1 MWGKYEKMWER
12 LEKHCADGCPPWECG
27 PPRGGRRGGGGGP
40 WEWFGGGGP
49 GGPGGPWQGGGPG
62 RGRMFGHG
70 DLKFVVLSLLE
81 EKPRH
86 GYEIIRELEARF
98 GGAYSP
104 SPGTVYPT
112 LSLLEDLG
120 YARATAEDGST
131 RKVFEIT
138 DEGRKYLEEN
148 RPLVDEI
155 FGRVDEFG
163 SFMFGSVMSVLGSA
177 FAGLGRATFRAA
189 MRHQGDE
196 EWVKRAREVMERAAR
211 DIEGLN

>member
-1 MWGKYEKMWER
+1 MWGKYEKMWEH
-12 LEKHCADGCPPWECG
+12 LEKHGCGPWECG
-27 PPRGGRRGGGGGP
+27 PRGRRGGGGGGGP

-120 YARATAEDGST
+120 YARATAEPGST
-131 RKVFEIT
+131 RKVYEIT

-163 SFMFGSVMSVLGSA
+163 SFMFGSVMSVLGTA
-177 FAGLGRATFRAA
+177 LAGLGRATFRAA

-196 EWVKRAREVMERAAR
+196 EWVKRAREIMERAAR

>member
-1 MWGKYEKMWER
+1 MFGGFH
-12 LEKHCADGCPPWECG
+12 HCGPRECG
-27 PPRGGRRGGGGGP
+27 PRGRRGFAGAFGFGP
-40 WEWFGGGGP
+40 GAWGGP
-49 GGPGGPWQGGGPG
+49 GGQWGGGTGGG

-70 DLKFVVLSLLE
+70 DLKFVVLNLLA

-86 GYEIIRELEARF
+86 GYEIIKELEDRF

-120 YARATAEDGST
+120 YARATLEEGN

-148 RPLVDEI
+148 RSVVDDI
-155 FGRVDEFG
+155 FGRVDEVGAFVFGPMMAGLAG
-163 SFMFGSVMSVLGSA
+163 SFG
-177 FAGLGRATFRAA
+177 GLGRSAFRAA
-189 MRHQGDE
+189 MRHNGDE
-196 EWVKRAREVMERAAR
+196 EWSKKVSEIIARATRE
-211 DIEGLN
+211 IEELG

>member
-1 MWGKYEKMWER
+1 MFGW
-12 LEKHCADGCPPWECG
+12 HHCG
-27 PPRGGRRGGGGGP
+27 PRHCGPRPRGGGAWGFGFGAGP
-40 WEWFGGGGP
+40 WGGP
-49 GGPGGPWQGGGPG
+49 GGQWGGGPG

-70 DLKFVVLSLLE
+70 DLKFVILRLLA

-86 GYEIIRELEARF
+86 GYEIIKELEDRF
-98 GGAYSP
+98 GGTYSP

-120 YARATAEDGST
+120 YARSQTEEGN

-148 RPLVDEI
+148 RSTIDDI
-155 FGRVDEFG
+155 FDRVDDFG
-163 SFMFGSVMSVLGSA
+163 AFIGPVMH
-177 FAGLGRATFRAA
+177 GLGRAFGNLGRSTFRAA

-196 EWVKRAREVMERAAR
+196 QWIQRAREILERAAR

>member
-1 MWGKYEKMWER
+1 MFGR
-12 LEKHCADGCPPWECG
+12 HHCGGAWQFG
-27 PPRGGRRGGGGGP
+27 PRGPRGGGAGGP
-40 WEWFGGGGP
+40 WGFGFGWGPGGP

-70 DLKFVVLSLLE
+70 DLKFVVLNLLA

-86 GYEIIRELEARF
+86 GYEIIRELEDRF

-120 YARATAEDGST
+120 YARATPEEGSNK
-131 RKVFEIT
+131 KVFEIT
-138 DEGRKYLEEN
+138 DEGRAYLEEN
-148 RPLVDEI
+148 RGTVDDI
-155 FGRVDEFG
+155 FSRVDDMG
-163 SFMFGSVMSVLGSA
+163 SFMFGPAMAVLGRS
-177 FAGLGRATFRAA
+177 FGNLGRAGFRAA

-196 EWVKRAREVMERAAR
+196 QWLQRAREILERAAR

>member
-1 MWGKYEKMWER
+1 MFGR
-12 LEKHCADGCPPWECG
+12 HGHGPFGCG
-27 PPRGGRRGGGGGP
+27 PRGRRPGFEFNFPGGGP
-40 WEWFGGGGP
+40 W
-49 GGPGGPWQGGGPG
+49 GPGGPWGGGPGRG

-70 DLKFVVLSLLE
+70 DLKFVILSLLA

-86 GYEIIRELEARF
+86 GYEIIKELEERI
-98 GGAYSP
+98 GGSYSP

-120 YARATAEDGST
+120 YARAQTEEGN

-148 RPLVDEI
+148 RSTIDDI
-155 FGRVDEFG
+155 FGRVDDFG
-163 SFMFGSVMSVLGSA
+163 AFIGPVM
-177 FAGLGRATFRAA
+177 AGLGRSFGNLGRATLRAA
-189 MRHQGDE
+189 MKRQADE
-196 EWVKRAREVMERAAR
+196 QWLARAREILDRAAR

>member
-1 MWGKYEKMWER
+1 MWGKYEKMWNDFER
-12 LEKHCADGCPPWECG
+12 RAADCRTWECG
-27 PPRGGRRGGGGGP
+27 PRGPRGPRGGP
-40 WEWFGGGGP
+40 WDWFGGPPGP

-70 DLKFVVLSLLE
+70 DLKFVVLSLLA

-120 YARATAEDGST
+120 YARATAEEGST
-131 RKVFEIT
+131 RKVYEIT

-155 FGRVDEFG
+155 FGRVDDIG
-163 SFMFGSVMSVLGSA
+163 SFMFGSVMSQLGTA
-177 FAGLGRATFRAA
+177 FASLGRATFRAA

-196 EWVKRAREVMERAAR
+196 QWVQRAREVMERAAR

>member
-1 MWGKYEKMWER
+1 MFGRY
-12 LEKHCADGCPPWECG
+12 HHCG
-27 PPRGGRRGGGGGP
+27 PPGRRGGFEFNFPGGP
-40 WEWFGGGGP
+40 WGGGP
-49 GGPGGPWQGGGPG
+49 GGQWGGGGPG

-70 DLKFVVLSLLE
+70 DLKFVILNLLA

-86 GYEIIRELEARF
+86 GYEIIKELEERF
-98 GGAYSP
+98 GGTYSP

-120 YARATAEDGST
+120 YARAQTEEGN

-148 RPLVDEI
+148 RSTIDDI
-155 FGRVDEFG
+155 FDRVDDFG
-163 SFMFGSVMSVLGSA
+163 ASIGPVV
-177 FAGLGRATFRAA
+177 AGLGRAFGNLGRSTFRSA
-189 MRHQGDE
+189 MKHQGE
-196 EWVKRAREVMERAAR
+196 EQWVQRAREILERAAR

>member
-1 MWGKYEKMWER
+1 MFGKH
-12 LEKHCADGCPPWECG
+12 HCGGRWDCG
-27 PPRGGRRGGGGGP
+27 PRGPRGGGGP
-40 WEWFGGGGP
+40 FGFGFGWGP

-70 DLKFVVLSLLE
+70 DLKFVVLSLLA

-86 GYEIIRELEARF
+86 GYEIIRELEERF

-120 YARATAEDGST
+120 YATARSEEGN
-131 RKVFEIT
+131 RKVYEIT

-148 RPLVDEI
+148 RSVVDDI
-155 FGRVDEFG
+155 FGRVDEVG
-163 SFMFGSVMSVLGSA
+163 SFMFGPAMSVLGRA
-177 FAGLGRATFRAA
+177 FGNLGRAGFRAA

-196 EWVKRAREVMERAAR
+196 QWLQRAKEILERAAR

>member
-1 MWGKYEKMWER
+1 MWGKYEKMWEQF
-12 LEKHCADGCPPWECG
+12 EKRAHGCGPWECG
-27 PPRGGRRGGGGGP
+27 PRGRRGGGGGP

-163 SFMFGSVMSVLGSA
+163 SFMFGSVMSVLGGA

>member
-1 MWGKYEKMWER
+1 MFGGFH
-12 LEKHCADGCPPWECG
+12 HCGPRECG
-27 PPRGGRRGGGGGP
+27 PRGRRGFAGAFGFGP
-40 WEWFGGGGP
+40 GMWGGP
-49 GGPGGPWQGGGPG
+49 GGPGGQWGGGAGG

-70 DLKFVVLSLLE
+70 DLKFVVLSLLA

-86 GYEIIRELEARF
+86 GYEIIKELEDRF

-120 YARATAEDGST
+120 YASAVTEEGN

-138 DEGRKYLEEN
+138 DAGRKYLEEN
-148 RPLVDEI
+148 RSVVDDI
-155 FGRVDEFG
+155 FGRVDEVGAFVFGPTMAGLAG
-163 SFMFGSVMSVLGSA
+163 SFG
-177 FAGLGRATFRAA
+177 GLGRAAFRGG

-196 EWVKRAREVMERAAR
+196 EWSKKVSEIIARATREVE
-211 DIEGLN
+211 ELG

>member
-1 MWGKYEKMWER
+1 MFGR
-12 LEKHCADGCPPWECG
+12 HDCGGPWQFG
-27 PPRGGRRGGGGGP
+27 PRGPRGGGPGGP
-40 WEWFGGGGP
+40 WGFGFGWGPGGP

-70 DLKFVVLSLLE
+70 DLKFVVLNLLA

-86 GYEIIRELEARF
+86 GYEIIRELEDRF

-120 YARATAEDGST
+120 YARATPEEGSSK
-131 RKVFEIT
+131 KVFEIT

-148 RPLVDEI
+148 RGTVDDI
-155 FGRVDEFG
+155 FSRVDDMG
-163 SFMFGSVMSVLGSA
+163 SFMFGPAMAVLGRS
-177 FAGLGRATFRAA
+177 FGNLGRAGFRAA

-196 EWVKRAREVMERAAR
+196 QWLQRAKEILERAAR
-211 DIEGLN
+211 ELEGLN

>member
-1 MWGKYEKMWER
+1 MRNRYDRIWDDLER
-12 LEKHCADGCPPWECG
+12 RGARVFRVWDCG
-27 PPRGGRRGGGGGP
+27 PRGRRGGAGGP
-40 WEWFGGGGP
+40 WDWFGGGP
-49 GGPGGPWQGGGPG
+49 GGPGGPWQGAG
-62 RGRMFGHG
+62 RARVFGHG
-70 DLKFVVLSLLE
+70 DLKFVVLNLLE

-86 GYEIIRELEARF
+86 GYEIIRELESRF

-120 YARATAEDGST
+120 YARAVAEDGST
-131 RKVFEIT
+131 RKVYEIT
-138 DEGRKYLEEN
+138 DEGRAYLDQN
-148 RPLVDEI
+148 RPVVDEI
-155 FGRVDEFG
+155 FDRVDEMG

-196 EWVKRAREVMERAAR
+196 EWVKRAREIMERAAR